1 MGRREIFILSE
12 HTSFMEVDLSRAVRL
27 ISPRVTALITTIDKN
42 GKVNAAP
49 YSWIIPVSFQPP
61 MICLMIGGK
70 HKNTYKNIAET
81 GEFVVNIV
89 SEDFA
94 QEAVDCEKTHNLES
108 VGLNPIPSKIVKP
121 PRVKQS
127 RAVLE
132 CKLKQ
137 FFEPE
142 GSDHIIVVGEV
153 VAAESVGNLDNIR
166 PLLHDSG
173 EKFRTIG
180 KEVQLKR
187 R

>member
-1 MGRREIFILSE
+1 
-12 HTSFMEVDLSRAVRL
+12 MEVDLSHAVRL
-27 ISPRVTALITTIDKN
+27 ISPRVTALITTVDKN
-42 GKVNAAP
+42 GRVNAAP

-70 HKNTYKNIAET
+70 HKNTYKNIVET

-89 SEDFA
+89 SEDFGQHA
-94 QEAVDCEKTHNLES
+94 IECEKTHSLEAVNLET
-108 VGLNPIPSKIVKP
+108 VPSKAVKP

-127 RAVLE
+127 RAILE
-132 CKLKQ
+132 CKLKR

-142 GSDHIIVVGEV
+142 GSDHIIVMGEV
-153 VAAESVGNLDNIR
+153 VAAESMGDLDDIR

-180 KEVQLKR
+180 KEIILKR
-187 R
+187 K